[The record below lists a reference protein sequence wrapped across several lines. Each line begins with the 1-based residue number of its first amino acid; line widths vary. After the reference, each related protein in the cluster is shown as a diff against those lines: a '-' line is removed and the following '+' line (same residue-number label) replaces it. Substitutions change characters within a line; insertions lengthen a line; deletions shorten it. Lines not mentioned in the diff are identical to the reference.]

1 MPRQVYEFSGMTLA
15 ELRALLAS
23 QPAAALELV
32 FDDGDTVPPAFHVT
46 EVGHVT
52 RRFIDCG
59 GTRRTTECCLL
70 QVWVAAGDPDHR
82 LPAGK
87 LLDILRL
94 ADDLLPSAALPVEIE
109 YEGCVLSQYSVAAG
123 EAAPGLIRLR
133 LEDKHTDCL
142 AKEACGLA
150 PAGACGPG
158 CC

>member
-1 MPRQVYEFSGMTLA
+1 MPPRVYDSHGMNLS
-15 ELRALLAS
+15 ELRALLAAD
-23 QPAAALELV
+23 PAAALELV
-32 FDDGDTVPPAFHVT
+32 FDDGDTVPASFHVT

-70 QVWVAAGDPDHR
+70 QVWVAEGDPDHR

-94 ADDLLPSAALPVEIE
+94 ADDLLPAADLPVEIE
-109 YEGCVLSQYSVAAG
+109 YEGCVLSQYAVAAG
-123 EAAPGLIRLR
+123 EATPGRIRLR

-142 AKEACGLA
+142 AKEACGLT

>member
-1 MPRQVYEFSGMTLA
+1 MILSD
-15 ELRALLAS
+15 LRMLLGS
-23 QPAAALELV
+23 QPTAALELV
-32 FDDGDTVPPAFHVT
+32 FDDGDTVPASFHVT

-70 QVWVAAGDPDHR
+70 QVWVAEGDPDHR
-82 LPAGK
+82 LLAGK

-94 ADDLLPSAALPVEIE
+94 ADDLLPSPALPVEIE

-142 AKEACGLA
+142 AKEACGLS
-150 PAGACGPG
+150 PAGACGPD

>member
-1 MPRQVYEFSGMTLA
+1 MNLS
-15 ELRALLAS
+15 ELRALLAAD
-23 QPAAALELV
+23 PAAALELV
-32 FDDGDTVPPAFHVT
+32 FDDGNTVPPSFHVT

-94 ADDLLPSAALPVEIE
+94 ADDLLPTGDLPVEVE
-109 YEGCVLSQYSVAAG
+109 YEGCVLSQYAVAAG
-123 EAAPGLIRLR
+123 EATPGRIRLR

-142 AKEACGLA
+142 AKEACGLT

>member
-1 MPRQVYEFSGMTLA
+1 MNLS
-15 ELRALLAS
+15 ELRALLAAD
-23 QPAAALELV
+23 PAAALELV
-32 FDDGDTVPPAFHVT
+32 FDDGDTVPASFHVT

-94 ADDLLPSAALPVEIE
+94 ADDLLPTADLPVEIE
-109 YEGCVLSQYSVAAG
+109 YEGCVLSQYAVAAG
-123 EAAPGLIRLR
+123 EAAPGWICLR

-142 AKEACGLA
+142 AKEACGLT